1 MPQANNLVIANGA
14 TPPVDKTF
22 TLLNPAAGLN
32 STADWALKEGA
43 VSAVFPRLSA
53 LVSNVNAPGRAP
65 SKRTSLKVRVPSS
78 YVDSATGQTMVGS
91 AVEANISITVPSDFP
106 ESAKAH
112 AIAYVQN
119 FTKHAVVTSM
129 VSDGAPAT

>member
-22 TLLNPAAGLN
+22 TLINPAAGLN

-43 VSAVFPRLSA
+43 VSGVFPRLSA
-53 LVSNVNAPGRAP
+53 LVGNVNTPGRAP

-78 YVDSATGQTMVGS
+78 YVDTGSGQTMVGS
-91 AVEANISITVPSDFP
+91 AVEANISIVVPSDFP
-106 ESAKAH
+106 EAGKAD

-119 FTKHAVVTSM
+119 FVKHAIVTSM

>member
-1 MPQANNLVIANGA
+1 MPQASNLVIANGA
-14 TPPVDKTF
+14 TTPVNKTF

-43 VSAVFPRLSA
+43 VSGVFPRLSA
-53 LVSNVNAPGRAP
+53 LVGNVNAPGRAP

-78 YVDSATGQTMVGS
+78 YVDSSNGQTMVGS

-106 ESAKAH
+106 ETAKAD
-112 AIAYVQN
+112 AIAYIQN
-119 FTKHAVVTSM
+119 FTKHALVTSM
-129 VSDGAPAT
+129 VIDGAPAT

>member
-1 MPQANNLVIANGA
+1 MPQASNLVIANGA
-14 TPPVDKTF
+14 TTPVNKTF

-43 VSAVFPRLSA
+43 VSGVFPRLSA
-53 LVSNVNAPGRAP
+53 LVGNVNAPGRAP

-78 YVDSATGQTMVGS
+78 YVDSSNGQTMVGS

-106 ESAKAH
+106 ETAKAD
-112 AIAYVQN
+112 AIAYIQN
-119 FTKHAVVTSM
+119 VTKHALVTSM
-129 VSDGAPAT
+129 VIDGAPAT

>member
-1 MPQANNLVIANGA
+1 MPQASPLVIANGA
-14 TPPVDKTF
+14 TPPVNKTF

-43 VSAVFPRLSA
+43 VSGVFPRLSA
-53 LVSNVNAPGRAP
+53 LVGNVNAPGRAP

-78 YVDSATGQTMVGS
+78 YVDTGTGQTMVGS
-91 AVEANISITVPSDFP
+91 ALEANISITVPSDFP
-106 ESAKAH
+106 EAMKAD
-112 AIAYVQN
+112 AIAYIQN
-119 FTKHAVVTSM
+119 FTKHTLVTSM